1 MLNNNFSSDWDVFSD
16 DNDDDLSRPSSNEDD
31 EYETSENDGSQND
44 SSGDDISD
52 DVSVIENTITDYS
65 GAQASVK
72 KYLNTNPKQIQI
84 KEKTVYMDSK
94 ELQTFPNS

>member
-1 MLNNNFSSDWDVFSD
+1 MNNNFSSDWDVFSD
-16 DNDDDLSRPSSNEDD
+16 DNDDLSRPSSSSSEDD

-52 DVSVIENTITDYS
+52 DESVIENTITDYS
-65 GAQASVK
+65 GGQASVK

-84 KEKTVYMDSK
+84 KEKTVTWIVKNADLLK
-94 ELQTFPNS
+94 